1 MKNFY
6 NIEYE
11 VKALIGLFFMMII
24 LTYGVVSF
32 FIENKIMPL
41 ELLWEFILLAIIVG
55 LIQFILYN
63 EKFLSKISIKTKT
76 ISHYLILLGV
86 LSIFIKY
93 FNWIELW
100 GISFKIF
107 FIIYTAY
114 FILVTLNFYV
124 YKKITGERFNDKLLK
139 YKENL

>member
-6 NIEYE
+6 NIGYE

-24 LTYGVVSF
+24 LTYAVVSF
-32 FIENKIMPL
+32 FIGNKIMPL

-55 LIQFILYN
+55 VIQFILYN
-63 EKFLSKISIKTKT
+63 EKFLSKISIKIKT
-76 ISHYLILLGV
+76 AAHYLILLGV
-86 LSIFIKY
+86 LNIFIKY

-100 GISFKIF
+100 GISFKVF
-107 FIIYTAY
+107 FIIYTVY
-114 FILVTLNFYV
+114 FILITLNFYF
-124 YKKITGERFNDKLLK
+124 YKKITGERFNDKLIK

>member
-6 NIEYE
+6 NIGYE
-11 VKALIGLFFMMII
+11 VKALIGLFFTMII

-76 ISHYLILLGV
+76 ISHYLILLGI

>member
-6 NIEYE
+6 NIGYE

-41 ELLWEFILLAIIVG
+41 ELLWESILLAIIVG

-63 EKFLSKISIKTKT
+63 EKFLSKISIKIKT
-76 ISHYLILLGV
+76 ISHYLILLGI

-139 YKENL
+139 YKDNL

>member
-6 NIEYE
+6 NIGYE

-24 LTYGVVSF
+24 LTYGVVSL

-41 ELLWEFILLAIIVG
+41 ELLWESILLAIIVG

-63 EKFLSKISIKTKT
+63 EKFLSKISIKIKT
-76 ISHYLILLGV
+76 ISHYLILLGI

-93 FNWIELW
+93 FNWTELW

-114 FILVTLNFYV
+114 FILLTLNFYV

>member
-6 NIEYE
+6 NIGYE

-55 LIQFILYN
+55 LIQFIYIM
-63 EKFLSKISIKTKT
+63 K
-76 ISHYLILLGV
+76 
-86 LSIFIKY
+86 
-93 FNWIELW
+93 
-100 GISFKIF
+100 SF
-107 FIIYTAY
+107 YRRY
-114 FILVTLNFYV
+114 Q
-124 YKKITGERFNDKLLK
+124 
-139 YKENL
+139 

>member
-6 NIEYE
+6 NIGYE
-11 VKALIGLFFMMII
+11 VKALIGLFFTMII

-124 YKKITGERFNDKLLK
+124 YKK
-139 YKENL
+139 

>member
-6 NIEYE
+6 NIGYE
-11 VKALIGLFFMMII
+11 VKALIGLFFTMII

>member
-6 NIEYE
+6 NIGYE

-63 EKFLSKISIKTKT
+63 EKFLSKISIKIKT
-76 ISHYLILLGV
+76 ISHYLILLGI
-86 LSIFIKY
+86 LSIF
-93 FNWIELW
+93 
-100 GISFKIF
+100 S
-107 FIIYTAY
+107 
-114 FILVTLNFYV
+114 
-124 YKKITGERFNDKLLK
+124 
-139 YKENL
+139 

>member
-1 MKNFY
+1 
-6 NIEYE
+6 
-11 VKALIGLFFMMII
+11 MMII

>member
-6 NIEYE
+6 NIGYE
-11 VKALIGLFFMMII
+11 VKALIGLFFTMII

-63 EKFLSKISIKTKT
+63 EKFLSKISIKIKT

>member
-6 NIEYE
+6 NIGYE
-11 VKALIGLFFMMII
+11 IKALIGLFFMMII

-32 FIENKIMPL
+32 FIGNKIMPL

>member
-6 NIEYE
+6 NIGYE

-86 LSIFIKY
+86 LSILI
-93 FNWIELW
+93 
-100 GISFKIF
+100 G
-107 FIIYTAY
+107 
-114 FILVTLNFYV
+114 
-124 YKKITGERFNDKLLK
+124 
-139 YKENL
+139 

>member
-6 NIEYE
+6 NIGYE
-11 VKALIGLFFMMII
+11 IKALIGLFFMMII

-32 FIENKIMPL
+32 FIGNKIMPL
-41 ELLWEFILLAIIVG
+41 ELLWESILLAIIVG

>member
-6 NIEYE
+6 NIGYE

-63 EKFLSKISIKTKT
+63 EKFLSKI
-76 ISHYLILLGV
+76 
-86 LSIFIKY
+86 
-93 FNWIELW
+93 
-100 GISFKIF
+100 
-107 FIIYTAY
+107 
-114 FILVTLNFYV
+114 
-124 YKKITGERFNDKLLK
+124 
-139 YKENL
+139 

>member
-6 NIEYE
+6 NIGYE
-11 VKALIGLFFMMII
+11 IKALIGLFFMMII

-32 FIENKIMPL
+32 FIGNKIMPL

-100 GISFKIF
+100 GIPFKIF

>member
-6 NIEYE
+6 NIGYE

-76 ISHYLILLGV
+76 ISHYLILLGI

>member
-6 NIEYE
+6 NIGYE

-55 LIQFILYN
+55 LIQFIVYN

>member
-6 NIEYE
+6 NIGYE

>member
-6 NIEYE
+6 NIGYE
-11 VKALIGLFFMMII
+11 VKALIGLFFTMII

-114 FILVTLNFYV
+114 FILLTLNFYV

>member
-6 NIEYE
+6 NIGYE
-11 VKALIGLFFMMII
+11 VKALIGLFFTMII

-63 EKFLSKISIKTKT
+63 EKFLSKISIKIKT
-76 ISHYLILLGV
+76 ISHYLILLGI